1 MFIIN
6 ILIIIRLIYITSLL
20 FSLIKQYIFSVEN
33 CMSKLNK
40 MEIINFYKTVVVFEN
55 ISNTNQ

>member
-6 ILIIIRLIYITSLL
+6 IRIIIRLIYITSLL

-40 MEIINFYKTVVVFEN
+40 MEIINLYKTVVVLEN
-55 ISNTNQ
+55 ISNINQ